1 MLHLSS
7 TNFSAAR
14 EAHPQMLV
22 QFFAPWCSHC
32 AAIAPEF
39 SAAADELAGRGVRV
53 RLGKVDAIA
62 EEALA
67 SAHGVESYP
76 TLLWFDDD
84 ASPPRTY
91 RGGRT
96 RADIAAWV
104 SRRVRSGAASEA
116 IDNVEEARA

>member
-1 MLHLSS
+1 MA
-7 TNFSAAR
+7 SAYELPFETASVDVVVMSDVLEHFHDIPR
-14 EAHPQMLV
+14 ALLEAP
-22 QFFAPWCSHC
+22 
-32 AAIAPEF
+32 
-39 SAAADELAGRGVRV
+39 
-53 RLGKVDAIA
+53 